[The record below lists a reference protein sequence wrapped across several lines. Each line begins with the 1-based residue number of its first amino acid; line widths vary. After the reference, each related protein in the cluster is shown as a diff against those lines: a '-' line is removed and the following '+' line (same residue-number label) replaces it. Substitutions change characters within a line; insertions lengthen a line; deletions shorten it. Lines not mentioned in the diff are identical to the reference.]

1 MTNNRPTQKNSKC
14 SKTNRRKYSFLYFLK
29 LAVTGITRNSVMSL
43 ASILVLTSCLIVMGS
58 FWVVTEVV
66 NDNMALLDGYNKII
80 AFIDY
85 DADDI
90 TIASINEKLG
100 TLQTDGYVESYEFI
114 SRDTALENEKSKY
127 GEDYAELF
135 DNYLDENPLKHSYQI
150 TYAEGINVQDLVY
163 RIQQIDGVY
172 NIYNRV
178 DIAENI
184 ENFKNAAT
192 FIFSW
197 LLILLF
203 VVSMFIIVNTIKAS
217 VYVRREE
224 ISIMSCV
231 GATGFFITFPYMIEG
246 FIIGIISSVLA
257 FFGQVYIHKYML
269 MDVIG
274 SYGIIEIMPFS
285 QVQNFFICSFLVIG
299 VVTSVLCSMIPV
311 GKYRKV

>member
-1 MTNNRPTQKNSKC
+1 MNNKPMTSAKRPAPS
-14 SKTNRRKYSFLYFLK
+14 RRRYSLLYFIK
-29 LAVTGITRNSVMSL
+29 LAFVGIFRNSVMSI

-58 FWVVTEVV
+58 FWVVTKIV
-66 NDNMALLDGYNKII
+66 NENMALLDGYNKIV

-90 TIASINEKLG
+90 TIASIKEKLG
-100 TLQTDGYVESYEFI
+100 DLQENGYIESFEFI
-114 SRDTALENEKSKY
+114 SRDEALESEKSKY
-127 GEDYAELF
+127 GEEYAELF
-135 DNYLDENPLKHSYQI
+135 DNYLDENPLKHSYRI
-150 TYAEGINVQDLVY
+150 TYAPNINVSDLVY

-184 ENFKNAAT
+184 DNFKNAASFVFT
-192 FIFSW
+192 W
-197 LLILLF
+197 LMVLLF
-203 VVSMFIIVNTIKAS
+203 VVSLFVIVNTIKAS

-246 FIIGIISSVLA
+246 FIIGLLSSTLA
-257 FFGQVYIHKYML
+257 YFGQMYIHKYML

-274 SYGIIEIMPFS
+274 SYGVITIMPFADVKY
-285 QVQNFFICSFLVIG
+285 QFLMGFLLIG
-299 VVTSVLCSMIPV
+299 VVTSVMCSIIPV
-311 GKYRKV
+311 RKYRKV